1 MANGYQYELSN
12 ETRSV
17 LTDNAKVIAEA
28 MGVTT
33 NYIHQILSNNETDV
47 FSKFLR
53 LYTACVKAGVDVTPW
68 MASLSSIKAHAV
80 DMDLQ
85 DATAEKIK
93 CDASTTCKIIKA
105 AKDGEIDERE
115 AEAIR
120 QDLQKER
127 AILDVIDQALPAGNI
142 RAFAKTAVG
151 KRVRQA

>member
-17 LTDNAKVIAEA
+17 LTDNAKVIAEQ

-68 MASLSSIKAHAV
+68 MASLSSIKATAV
-80 DMDLQ
+80 EMDLQ
-85 DATAEKIK
+85 EATVEKIR
-93 CDASTTCKIIKA
+93 CDSATTCKIIKA
-105 AKDGEIDERE
+105 TKDGEIDERE
-115 AEAIR
+115 AEEIR
-120 QDLQKER
+120 LDLEKER
-127 AILDVIDQALPAGNI
+127 AILDVIEKQLPEPNNI
-142 RAFAKTAVG
+142 RNFAEGVVR
-151 KRVRQA
+151 KRRCS